1 MDKIERV
8 LRIGL
13 GIQDDEIVKMGM
25 TVSYVR
31 YVPKGEYLARQDD
44 TLPGIAFLI
53 NGLFR
58 FFYLGSD
65 GREHTDCFCENP
77 GCPITPAIDLD
88 TPLPVNIQALEDSSV
103 VVIPTI
109 FIQTL
114 LENNV
119 EVMRIYNQ
127 MLKVSLTHHWEDK
140 MALHQFDALNRY
152 EWFLQR
158 YEGLIDR
165 IPHVHIASFL
175 GISPVTLSR
184 LRRKKK
190 AEESEQSEKK
200 SVFES
205 V

>member
-1 MDKIERV
+1 MDEIERA
-8 LRIGL
+8 LRAGL
-13 GIQDDEIVKMGM
+13 GIKDDGLVQMGM

-31 YVPKGEYLARQDD
+31 YVSKGEYLARQDD
-44 TLPGIAFLI
+44 TLPGVAFLI

-77 GCPITPAIDLD
+77 GYPITPAIDFD
-88 TPLPVNIQALEDSSV
+88 APLPVNIQALEDSSV

-114 LENNV
+114 LENNI
-119 EVMRIYNQ
+119 EVIRIYNQ
-127 MLKVSLTHHWEDK
+127 MLKTSLTQRWEDK
-140 MALHQFDALNRY
+140 MALHQFDARNRY

-158 YEGLIDR
+158 YVGLIDR
-165 IPHVHIASFL
+165 IPHIYIASFL

-190 AEESEQSEKK
+190 SEEIERSEPKAA
-200 SVFES
+200 F
-205 V
+205 

>member
-1 MDKIERV
+1 MDKIEQV

-13 GIQDDEIVKMGM
+13 GIQDDGIVKMGM

-31 YVPKGEYLARQDD
+31 HVPKGEYLARQDD

-65 GREHTDCFCENP
+65 GREHTDCFCENS
-77 GCPITPAIDLD
+77 GYPITPAIDLD

-103 VVIPTI
+103 VIIPTC

-114 LENNV
+114 LEKNAD
-119 EVMRIYNQ
+119 VMQMYNQ
-127 MLKVSLTHHWEDK
+127 MLKISLTQQWEDK
-140 MALHQFDALNRY
+140 MALQQFDARNRY
-152 EWFLQR
+152 EWFLCR
-158 YEGLIDR
+158 YTGLIDR
-165 IPHVHIASFL
+165 IPHIHIASFL

-190 AEESEQSEKK
+190 AEENNQHGANEL
-200 SVFES
+200 F
-205 V
+205 

>member
-13 GIQDDEIVKMGM
+13 GIQDDEIVKIGM

-65 GREHTDCFCENP
+65 GREHTDCFFENS
-77 GCPITPAIDLD
+77 GYPITPAIDLD

-103 VVIPTI
+103 VIIPTG

-114 LENNV
+114 LEKNAD
-119 EVMRIYNQ
+119 VMQMYNQ
-127 MLKVSLTHHWEDK
+127 MLKISLTQQWEDK
-140 MALHQFDALNRY
+140 MALHQFDARNRY
-152 EWFLQR
+152 EWFLCR
-158 YEGLIDR
+158 YTGLIDR
-165 IPHVHIASFL
+165 IPHIHIASFL

-190 AEESEQSEKK
+190 AEENNQHGANEL
-200 SVFES
+200 F
-205 V
+205 

>member
-1 MDKIERV
+1 MDRIEQV
-8 LRIGL
+8 LRMGL
-13 GIQDDEIVKMGM
+13 GIKDDGLIQTGM

-31 YVPKGEYLARQDD
+31 YLSKGEYLARQDD
-44 TLPGIAFLI
+44 TLPGVVFLV

-65 GREHTDCFCENP
+65 GREHTDCFCENS
-77 GCPITPAIDLD
+77 GYPITPAIDLD

-119 EVMRIYNQ
+119 EVIRLYNQ
-127 MLKVSLTHHWEDK
+127 MLKISLTQHWEDK

-165 IPHVHIASFL
+165 IPHIHIASFL

-190 AEESEQSEKK
+190 SEEIGRPDAKGLL
-200 SVFES
+200 
-205 V
+205 